1 MKASGNG
8 DAALCVENLLRI
20 FRGENPYERIKGL
33 NARSIDRPAID
44 AEAEILQDAE
54 WCIGTYEPRV
64 NIESL
69 GINGADRLSGDFRV
83 EAIVSEVT

>member
-8 DAALCVENLLRI
+8 DPALCVQNLLRI

-44 AEAEILQDAE
+44 AEAEVLQDAE
-54 WCIGTYEPRV
+54 WCIETYEPRA

-69 GINGADRLSGDFRV
+69 SVNGIDSVSGNFRV
-83 EAIVSEVT
+83 NALVTEA

>member
-8 DAALCVENLLRI
+8 DVALCVQNLLRI

-44 AEAEILQDAE
+44 AEAEVLQDAE
-54 WCIGTYEPRV
+54 WCIGTYEPRAKIEGLSV
-64 NIESL
+64 NSID
-69 GINGADRLSGDFRV
+69 IVNGDIRV
-83 EAIVSEVT
+83 DALVTEA